1 MTTEDHVFW
10 IQRLTPIT
18 QDQAPTLCH
27 AKDKPTLQ
35 STIQLRLESSY
46 LSTELDD
53 YFQLGLKTDS
63 TIKLHCAELV
73 NLLTEGTVS
82 PKHNELKKTTFLL
95 GTICSNQTVNI

>member
-1 MTTEDHVFW
+1 MLR
-10 IQRLTPIT
+10 ISLRYNL
-18 QDQAPTLCH
+18 
-27 AKDKPTLQ
+27 
-35 STIQLRLESSY
+35 QLRLASSY

-82 PKHNELKKTTFLL
+82 PKHNELKKTIFPPGPFAVIIL
-95 GTICSNQTVNI
+95 

>member
-1 MTTEDHVFW
+1 MLR
-10 IQRLTPIT
+10 ISLRYNL
-18 QDQAPTLCH
+18 
-27 AKDKPTLQ
+27 
-35 STIQLRLESSY
+35 QLRLESSY

-82 PKHNELKKTTFLL
+82 PKHNELKKTIFPPGPFAVIIL
-95 GTICSNQTVNI
+95 